1 LKLLLDQGVP
11 RAGAARLRAAGWDV
25 VHVGELGMAAAKDA
39 EILKA
44 AEDLSAGI
52 ATLDADFHGLLALS
66 GASAPSVI
74 RLRLQGLQTDALVN
88 LLLSIAPQ
96 IADAVAAGS
105 MITVNRRTVR
115 IHRLPLTRSSDAE
128 S

>member
-1 LKLLLDQGVP
+1 MP
-11 RAGAARLRAAGWDV
+11 RAAAARLRSAGWEV
-25 VHVGELGMAAAKDA
+25 LHVGELGMAAAKDA

-44 AEDLSAGI
+44 AQGLSACI
-52 ATLDADFHGLLALS
+52 VTLDADFHGLLALS
-66 GASAPSVI
+66 GASRPSVI
-74 RLRLQGLQTDALVN
+74 RLRLQGLQADAFVN

-105 MITVNRRTVR
+105 MITVNQRTVR
-115 IHRLPLTRSSDAE
+115 IHQLPLTRSSGAE